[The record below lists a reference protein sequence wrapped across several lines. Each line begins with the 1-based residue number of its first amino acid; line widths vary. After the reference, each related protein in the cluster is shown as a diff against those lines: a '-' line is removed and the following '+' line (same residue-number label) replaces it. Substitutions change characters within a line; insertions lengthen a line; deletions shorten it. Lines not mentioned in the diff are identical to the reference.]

1 MAAAAKVVPAQVSFV
16 AIYNPNLGPTDDTF
30 ADQLVFWYSHA
41 AAEARAQAKRD
52 GKTEQ
57 TRTEEAREE
66 RNESLRQIGLAQGMV
81 GFARS
86 FSDDTPVDSVETEK
100 SRIVLKELEKGWWI
114 LASIDLSR
122 LPSPAPAEFSKKGGA
137 EEGDLKQG
145 VEYSSR
151 EVAPP
156 ALLVQQLLQAYY
168 VFTTHHGPSLSDMYV
183 RLSRDK
189 FCSTLD
195 RYWSR
200 FCKTW
205 DVLLHGN
212 PATDIFNGIKLAS
225 GGELGMGVGEEDWGS
240 GEREVLED
248 LTRRTEGM
256 VDCVVSRFGDPAKAI
271 ASDEDSLPEYEA
283 LPWMG
288 SGNRPIASDG
298 VVFGGVGAISRS
310 SLRNVSLWMRQIY
323 TLGEHAYGV
332 RDNPLRERRKRR
344 RRNPNDT
351 PREADG
357 ESLRPTGS
365 RNVDPDQLRQK
376 VQQQEA
382 GKHGKHGLGVDG
394 GQELLDTSFLPKD
407 KRPQIYGRTA
417 SQDHAQDSPERTP
430 SVQPTD
436 HSTAIPPP
444 IATAAENALDK
455 ATKNTDADRTATQQK
470 EATGIKEPSHGTT
483 MGIPDT
489 YMKYLTF
496 GLSELGKP
504 RAQPQRP
511 LTHTR
516 TTSTSSRFSTKN
528 TAKKALQP
536 TPKIT
541 SDEPSPLATLDPMPE
556 GESLKANI
564 ANLKRQENK
573 GHFVIGLKGDLDT
586 LLIGSEEAEGGS
598 EASLSD
604 EGSRIVLRT
613 LQIEMAPQRSTE
625 SQREQGIE
633 SDGESMA
640 QILNRKAREADDP
653 EAFEPQNPFKGD
665 WKRLRVLVYVHRP
678 FIYCFLFEDRTTSLQ
693 YSAFYKELHRNLMPI
708 HKPLLGSTDVRKV
721 AQRIEAS
728 HVEAEEDPVHPDYA
742 SVRSGGT
749 NRLPARNDKH
759 ASRSRPIFD
768 LIFDPQLLTV
778 HTSIPNIPEPGTFAA
793 EGMTAGPAGVNG
805 REQFPAGW
813 SRLDALNVHSQILN
827 TLEFVQRSSIG
838 GKGECERTSKTSRG
852 WWVVWMK
859 VPDSHSS
866 SRGGGAKRHSE
877 STNGDGRGEGVEGSS
892 AATLHDVEPA
902 STNQTDQT
910 RRSAGESY
918 RFRSDSSRIAFLVR
932 KSSDQTATSSKT
944 PSSGNRVTSSMWQ
957 SLGLRSASTEA
968 QAGGAGAGW
977 GPGALAGGL
986 GLDARRYVE
995 GLMSLSR

>member
-1 MAAAAKVVPAQVSFV
+1 M
-16 AIYNPNLGPTDDTF
+16 
-30 ADQLVFWYSHA
+30 
-41 AAEARAQAKRD
+41 
-52 GKTEQ
+52 TEQ
-57 TRTEEAREE
+57 TART
-66 RNESLRQIGLAQGMV
+66 
-81 GFARS
+81 
-86 FSDDTPVDSVETEK
+86 FSDDTPMDSVETEK

-114 LASIDLSR
+114 LAVCRTRPLAVCPLPTNCRQSIDLSR

-151 EVAPP
+151 EVSPP

-168 VFTTHHGPSLSDMYV
+168 VFTTHHGPSLSEMYV

-248 LTRRTEGM
+248 LTRRTDGM
-256 VDCVVSRFGDPAKAI
+256 VDCVVSRFGEPAKAI

-323 TLGEHAYGV
+323 TLGEYAYGV

-344 RRNPNDT
+344 RRTPNET
-351 PREADG
+351 QKEADG
-357 ESLRPTGS
+357 EILRSTGS
-365 RNVDPDQLRQK
+365 RNVDPDQLRQR

-382 GKHGKHGLGVDG
+382 GKRGPEVDG
-394 GQELLDTSFLPKD
+394 GQERLDTSFLPKD

-417 SQDHAQDSPERTP
+417 SQDHAQDTPERTP
-430 SVQPTD
+430 STRPADPPTGVL
-436 HSTAIPPP
+436 SPTAS
-444 IATAAENALDK
+444 AAENALDK
-455 ATKNTDADRTATQQK
+455 ATQKADADGTATQK
-470 EATGIKEPSHGTT
+470 RETIASKDSSNGTT

-496 GLSELGKP
+496 GLSELGKS

-511 LTHTR
+511 LAHTR
-516 TTSTSSRFSTKN
+516 TASLSSRFSTKS
-528 TAKKALQP
+528 TTKKALQP
-536 TPKIT
+536 APNTT
-541 SDEPSPLATLDPMPE
+541 SDESSPLATLDPMPE
-556 GESLKANI
+556 GESMKANI

-573 GHFVIGLKGDLDT
+573 GHFIIGLKGDLDT
-586 LLIGSEEAEGGS
+586 LLIGSEEVEGGS
-598 EASLSD
+598 EARLSD

-613 LQIEMAPQRSTE
+613 LQIEMAPQRSTA
-625 SQREQGIE
+625 SQREQGVE

-640 QILNRKAREADDP
+640 QILNRKAREANDP
-653 EAFEPQNPFKGD
+653 EAFEPENPFKRD

-693 YSAFYKELHRNLMPI
+693 YTAFYKELHRNLIPI

-728 HVEAEEDPVHPDYA
+728 HVEAEEDSVLPDYA
-742 SVRSGGT
+742 SVRSQGT
-749 NRLPARNDKH
+749 NRLPARNDGKN
-759 ASRSRPIFD
+759 ASRDRPIFD

-778 HTSIPNIPEPGTFAA
+778 HTSIPNIPEPGTYAA
-793 EGMTAGPAGVNG
+793 EGMTVGPAGVNG
-805 REQFPAGW
+805 REQLPAGW

-827 TLEFVQRSSIG
+827 TLEFVQRSSVG
-838 GKGECERTSKTSRG
+838 GKGEWERTSKTSRG

-859 VPDSHSS
+859 VPDSHSNP
-866 SRGGGAKRHSE
+866 RGGEPRRHCQ
-877 STNGDGRGEGVEGSS
+877 STNQDGEEDGAERSS

-902 STNQTDQT
+902 STKQTDQT
-910 RRSAGESY
+910 HRSAGETY
-918 RFRSDSSRIAFLVR
+918 QFRSDSSRVAFLVR
-932 KSSDQTATSSKT
+932 KSSDPAATSSKA

>member
-1 MAAAAKVVPAQVSFV
+1 
-16 AIYNPNLGPTDDTF
+16 
-30 ADQLVFWYSHA
+30 
-41 AAEARAQAKRD
+41 
-52 GKTEQ
+52 
-57 TRTEEAREE
+57 
-66 RNESLRQIGLAQGMV
+66 
-81 GFARS
+81 
-86 FSDDTPVDSVETEK
+86 
-100 SRIVLKELEKGWWI
+100 
-114 LASIDLSR
+114 
-122 LPSPAPAEFSKKGGA
+122 
-137 EEGDLKQG
+137 
-145 VEYSSR
+145 
-151 EVAPP
+151 
-156 ALLVQQLLQAYY
+156 
-168 VFTTHHGPSLSDMYV
+168 MYV

-212 PATDIFNGIKLAS
+212 PATDIFSGIKLAS

-256 VDCVVSRFGDPAKAI
+256 VDCVVSRFGEPAKAI

-323 TLGEHAYGV
+323 TLGEYAYGV
-332 RDNPLRERRKRR
+332 RDNPLRERRRRR
-344 RRNPNDT
+344 RRNPAEMQK
-351 PREADG
+351 EADG

-365 RNVDPDQLRQK
+365 RNADPDQLRQQ
-376 VQQQEA
+376 VQQREA
-382 GKHGKHGLGVDG
+382 VKQGTEVDG
-394 GQELLDTSFLPKD
+394 GQERLDTSFLPKD

-430 SVQPTD
+430 SIRPADSPTGV
-436 HSTAIPPP
+436 PRP
-444 IATAAENALDK
+444 IAGAAENAVDN
-455 ATKNTDADRTATQQK
+455 ATKNADADGTATQQK
-470 EATGIKEPSHGTT
+470 EAIGSKGSSHGTT
-483 MGIPDT
+483 MGIPDS

-496 GLSELGKP
+496 GLSELGKS

-511 LTHTR
+511 LAHTR
-516 TTSTSSRFSTKN
+516 TASTSSGLSTKN
-528 TAKKALQP
+528 TGKKALQSA
-536 TPKIT
+536 PKIT
-541 SDEPSPLATLDPMPE
+541 SDQSSPLATLDPMPE
-556 GESLKANI
+556 GESMKANI
-564 ANLKRQENK
+564 AHLKRQENK

-586 LLIGSEEAEGGS
+586 LLIGSEEAGGS

-613 LQIEMAPQRSTE
+613 LQIEMATQRSTA
-625 SQREQGIE
+625 SQREERVE

-653 EAFEPQNPFKGD
+653 DAFEPENPFKRD

-693 YSAFYKELHRNLMPI
+693 YTAFYKELHRNLTPI
-708 HKPLLGSTDVRKV
+708 HKPMLGSTDVRKV

-728 HVEAEEDPVHPDYA
+728 HVEAEEDSVQPDFA
-742 SVRSGGT
+742 SARSQSM
-749 NRLPARNDKH
+749 NRLPARKDGKD
-759 ASRSRPIFD
+759 ASRDRPIFD

-793 EGMTAGPAGVNG
+793 EGMTVGPAGVNG
-805 REQFPAGW
+805 REQLPAGW

-827 TLEFVQRSSIG
+827 TLEFVQRSSVG
-838 GKGECERTSKTSRG
+838 GKGEWERTSKTSRG
-852 WWVVWMK
+852 WWVVWMR
-859 VPDSHSS
+859 VPDSRSNS
-866 SRGGGAKRHSE
+866 KGGEAKRNCE
-877 STNGDGRGEGVEGSS
+877 STNVDGGEGGAERSS

-902 STNQTDQT
+902 STNQTGQT
-910 RRSAGESY
+910 HRSAGETYQSG
-918 RFRSDSSRIAFLVR
+918 SDWSRIAFLVR
-932 KSSDQTATSSKT
+932 KSPDQAATPSKT
-944 PSSGNRVTSSMWQ
+944 PSSSNRVTSSMWQ

>member
-16 AIYNPNLGPTDDTF
+16 AIYNPNLGTTDETF
-30 ADQLVFWYSHA
+30 ADQLVFWYSHT
-41 AAEARAQAKRD
+41 AAEARAQARRD

-81 GFARS
+81 GFART
-86 FSDDTPVDSVETEK
+86 FSDDAPVDSVETEK
-100 SRIVLKELEKGWWI
+100 SRIVLKELEQGWWI

-151 EVAPP
+151 EVSPP

-168 VFTTHHGPSLSDMYV
+168 VFTTHHGPSLSEMYV
-183 RLSRDK
+183 RLSREK

-212 PATDIFNGIKLAS
+212 PATDIFSGIKLAS
-225 GGELGMGVGEEDWGS
+225 GGELGMGVGEEEWGS

-256 VDCVVSRFGDPAKAI
+256 VDCVVSRFGEPAKAI
-271 ASDEDSLPEYEA
+271 ASDEDSLPEHEA

-288 SGNRPIASDG
+288 SGHRPIASDG

-344 RRNPNDT
+344 RRDPIET
-351 PREADG
+351 QKEADG
-357 ESLRPTGS
+357 ESVRPTGS
-365 RNVDPDQLRQK
+365 EDVDPDQLRQR
-376 VQQQEA
+376 VQRQEA
-382 GKHGKHGLGVDG
+382 GKQGAEGDG
-394 GQELLDTSFLPKD
+394 GQDRLDTSFLPKD

-430 SVQPTD
+430 SLQPADPPTGV
-436 HSTAIPPP
+436 PPP
-444 IATAAENALDK
+444 IAGAVENALGK
-455 ATKNTDADRTATQQK
+455 ATTNADADGTATQQK
-470 EATGIKEPSHGTT
+470 ETAGSKDSGHGTT

-496 GLSELGKP
+496 GLSELGKS

-511 LTHTR
+511 LAHTR
-516 TTSTSSRFSTKN
+516 TASTSSRFSSKK
-528 TAKKALQP
+528 TAIKSSQP
-536 TPKIT
+536 APKIK

-556 GESLKANI
+556 GGSMKANI

-573 GHFVIGLKGDLDT
+573 GHFLIGLKGDLDN
-586 LLIGSEEAEGGS
+586 LLIGSDEVEGGS

-604 EGSRIVLRT
+604 QGSRIVLRT
-613 LQIEMAPQRSTE
+613 LQIEMAPQRSTA
-625 SQREQGIE
+625 SQREQGVE

-640 QILNRKAREADDP
+640 RILNRKAREADDP
-653 EAFEPQNPFKGD
+653 EAFEPENPFKRD
-665 WKRLRVLVYVHRP
+665 WRRLRVLVYVRRP

-728 HVEAEEDPVHPDYA
+728 HVEAEEEDPVQPDVA
-742 SVRSGGT
+742 SVRSQGT
-749 NRLPARNDKH
+749 NRLPARSDGKH
-759 ASRSRPIFD
+759 ASRNRPIFD

-793 EGMTAGPAGVNG
+793 EGMTMGTAAVNG
-805 REQFPAGW
+805 QEQLPAGW
-813 SRLDALNVHSQILN
+813 SRLDALNVHSQTLN
-827 TLEFVQRSSIG
+827 TLEFVQRTSVG
-838 GKGECERTSKTSRG
+838 GKGQWERTSKTSRG

-866 SRGGGAKRHSE
+866 SRGAEAKRHCE
-877 STNGDGRGEGVEGSS
+877 SVNEDGRGERVEASS
-892 AATLHDVEPA
+892 AATLHDVGPE
-902 STNQTDQT
+902 STNETDQT
-910 RRSAGESY
+910 HRSAGNTY
-918 RFRSDSSRIAFLVR
+918 QFRSDSSRIAFLVR
-932 KSSDQTATSSKT
+932 KSSDQAATPSKT

>member
-16 AIYNPNLGPTDDTF
+16 AIYNPNLGTTDETF

-41 AAEARAQAKRD
+41 AAEARAQARRD

-57 TRTEEAREE
+57 MRTEEAREE

-81 GFARS
+81 GFART
-86 FSDDTPVDSVETEK
+86 FSDDTPMDSVETEK

-122 LPSPAPAEFSKKGGA
+122 LPSPAPTEFSKKGGA

-151 EVAPP
+151 EVSPP

-168 VFTTHHGPSLSDMYV
+168 VFTTHHGPSLSEMYV

-248 LTRRTEGM
+248 LTRRTDGM
-256 VDCVVSRFGDPAKAI
+256 VDCVVSRFGQPAKAI

-323 TLGEHAYGV
+323 TLGEYAYGV

-344 RRNPNDT
+344 RRTPNET
-351 PREADG
+351 QKEADG
-357 ESLRPTGS
+357 EILRSTGS
-365 RNVDPDQLRQK
+365 RNVDPDQLRQR

-382 GKHGKHGLGVDG
+382 GKRGPEVDG
-394 GQELLDTSFLPKD
+394 GQERLDTSFLPKD

-417 SQDHAQDSPERTP
+417 SQDHAQDTPERTP
-430 SVQPTD
+430 STRPADPPTGVLSPTA
-436 HSTAIPPP
+436 ST
-444 IATAAENALDK
+444 AENALDK
-455 ATKNTDADRTATQQK
+455 ATQKADADGAATQK
-470 EATGIKEPSHGTT
+470 RETIASKDSSNGTT

-496 GLSELGKP
+496 GLSELGKS

-511 LTHTR
+511 LAHTR
-516 TTSTSSRFSTKN
+516 TASLSSRFSTKS
-528 TAKKALQP
+528 TTKKALQP
-536 TPKIT
+536 APNTT
-541 SDEPSPLATLDPMPE
+541 SDESSPLATLDPMPE
-556 GESLKANI
+556 GESMKANI

-573 GHFVIGLKGDLDT
+573 GHFIIGLKGDLDT
-586 LLIGSEEAEGGS
+586 LLIGSEEVEGGS

-613 LQIEMAPQRSTE
+613 LQIEMAPQRSTA
-625 SQREQGIE
+625 SQREQGVA

-653 EAFEPQNPFKGD
+653 EAFEPENPFKRD

-693 YSAFYKELHRNLMPI
+693 YTAFYKELHRNLIPI

-728 HVEAEEDPVHPDYA
+728 HVEAEEDSVLPDYA
-742 SVRSGGT
+742 NVRSQGT
-749 NRLPARNDKH
+749 NRLPARNDGKN
-759 ASRSRPIFD
+759 ASRDRPIFD

-778 HTSIPNIPEPGTFAA
+778 HTSIPNIPEPGTYAA
-793 EGMTAGPAGVNG
+793 EGMTVGPAGVNG
-805 REQFPAGW
+805 REQLPAGW

-827 TLEFVQRSSIG
+827 TLEFVQRSSVG
-838 GKGECERTSKTSRG
+838 GKGEWERTSKTSRG

-859 VPDSHSS
+859 VPDSHSN
-866 SRGGGAKRHSE
+866 SRGGEPRRHCE
-877 STNGDGRGEGVEGSS
+877 STNEDGEEDGAERSS

-902 STNQTDQT
+902 STKQTNQTH
-910 RRSAGESY
+910 RSAGETY
-918 RFRSDSSRIAFLVR
+918 QFRSDSSRVAFLVR
-932 KSSDQTATSSKT
+932 KSSDQAATSSKA

>member
-1 MAAAAKVVPAQVSFV
+1 
-16 AIYNPNLGPTDDTF
+16 
-30 ADQLVFWYSHA
+30 
-41 AAEARAQAKRD
+41 AAEARAQARRD

-81 GFARS
+81 GFART
-86 FSDDTPVDSVETEK
+86 FSDDAPVDSVETEK
-100 SRIVLKELEKGWWI
+100 SRIVLKELEQGWWI

-151 EVAPP
+151 EVSPP

-168 VFTTHHGPSLSDMYV
+168 VFTTHHGPSLSEMYV
-183 RLSRDK
+183 RLSREK

-212 PATDIFNGIKLAS
+212 PATDIFSGIKLAS
-225 GGELGMGVGEEDWGS
+225 GGELGMGVGEEEWGS

-256 VDCVVSRFGDPAKAI
+256 VDCVVSRFGEPAKAI
-271 ASDEDSLPEYEA
+271 ASDEDSLPEHEA

-288 SGNRPIASDG
+288 SGHRPIASDG

-344 RRNPNDT
+344 RRDPIET
-351 PREADG
+351 QKEADG
-357 ESLRPTGS
+357 ESVRPTGS
-365 RNVDPDQLRQK
+365 EDVDPDQLRQR
-376 VQQQEA
+376 VQRQEA
-382 GKHGKHGLGVDG
+382 GKQGAEGDG
-394 GQELLDTSFLPKD
+394 GQDRLDTSFLPKD

-430 SVQPTD
+430 SLQPADPPTGV
-436 HSTAIPPP
+436 PPP
-444 IATAAENALDK
+444 IAGAVENALGK
-455 ATKNTDADRTATQQK
+455 ATTNADADGTATQQK
-470 EATGIKEPSHGTT
+470 ETAGSKDSGHGTT

-496 GLSELGKP
+496 GLSELGKS

-511 LTHTR
+511 LAHTR
-516 TTSTSSRFSTKN
+516 TASTSSRFSSKK
-528 TAKKALQP
+528 TAIKSSQP
-536 TPKIT
+536 APKIK

-556 GESLKANI
+556 GGSMKANI

-573 GHFVIGLKGDLDT
+573 GHFLIGLKGDLDN
-586 LLIGSEEAEGGS
+586 LLIGSDEVEGGS

-604 EGSRIVLRT
+604 QGSRIVLRT
-613 LQIEMAPQRSTE
+613 LQIEMAPQRSTA
-625 SQREQGIE
+625 SQREQGVE

-640 QILNRKAREADDP
+640 RILNRKAREADDP
-653 EAFEPQNPFKGD
+653 EAFEPENPFKRD
-665 WKRLRVLVYVHRP
+665 WRRLRVLVYVRRP

-728 HVEAEEDPVHPDYA
+728 HVEAEEEDPVQPDVA
-742 SVRSGGT
+742 SVRSQGT
-749 NRLPARNDKH
+749 NRLPARSDGKH
-759 ASRSRPIFD
+759 ASRNRPIFD

-793 EGMTAGPAGVNG
+793 EGMTMGTAAVNG
-805 REQFPAGW
+805 QEQLPAGW
-813 SRLDALNVHSQILN
+813 SRLDALNVHSQTLN
-827 TLEFVQRSSIG
+827 TLEFVQRTSVG
-838 GKGECERTSKTSRG
+838 GKGQWERTSKTSRG

-866 SRGGGAKRHSE
+866 SRGAEAKRHCE
-877 STNGDGRGEGVEGSS
+877 SVNEDGRGERVEASS
-892 AATLHDVEPA
+892 AATLHDVGPE
-902 STNQTDQT
+902 STNETDQT
-910 RRSAGESY
+910 HRSAGNTY
-918 RFRSDSSRIAFLVR
+918 QFRSDSSRIAFLVR
-932 KSSDQTATSSKT
+932 KSSDQAATPSKT

>member
-16 AIYNPNLGPTDDTF
+16 AIYNPNLGTTDETF

-41 AAEARAQAKRD
+41 AAEARAQARKD

-57 TRTEEAREE
+57 MRTEQAREE

-81 GFARS
+81 GFART
-86 FSDDTPVDSVETEK
+86 FSDDTPMDSVETEK

-151 EVAPP
+151 EVSPP

-168 VFTTHHGPSLSDMYV
+168 VFTTHHGPSLSEMYV

-248 LTRRTEGM
+248 LTRRTDGM
-256 VDCVVSRFGDPAKAI
+256 VDCVVSRFGQPAKAI

-323 TLGEHAYGV
+323 TLGEYAYGV

-344 RRNPNDT
+344 RRTPNET
-351 PREADG
+351 QKEADG
-357 ESLRPTGS
+357 EILRSTGS
-365 RNVDPDQLRQK
+365 RNVDPDQLRQR

-382 GKHGKHGLGVDG
+382 GKRGPEVDG
-394 GQELLDTSFLPKD
+394 GQERLDTSFLPKD

-417 SQDHAQDSPERTP
+417 SQDHAQDTPERTP
-430 SVQPTD
+430 STRPADPPTGVLSPTA
-436 HSTAIPPP
+436 ST
-444 IATAAENALDK
+444 AENALDK
-455 ATKNTDADRTATQQK
+455 ATQKADADGAATQK
-470 EATGIKEPSHGTT
+470 RETIASKDSSNGTT

-496 GLSELGKP
+496 GLSELGKS

-511 LTHTR
+511 LAHTR
-516 TTSTSSRFSTKN
+516 TASLSSRFSTKS
-528 TAKKALQP
+528 TTKKALQP
-536 TPKIT
+536 APNTT
-541 SDEPSPLATLDPMPE
+541 SDESSPLATLDPMPE
-556 GESLKANI
+556 GESMKANI

-573 GHFVIGLKGDLDT
+573 GHFIIGLKGDLDT
-586 LLIGSEEAEGGS
+586 LLIGSEEVEGGS

-613 LQIEMAPQRSTE
+613 LQIEMAPQRSTA
-625 SQREQGIE
+625 SQREQGVA

-653 EAFEPQNPFKGD
+653 EAFEPENPFKRD

-693 YSAFYKELHRNLMPI
+693 YTAFYKELHRNLIPI

-728 HVEAEEDPVHPDYA
+728 HVEAEEDSVLPDYA
-742 SVRSGGT
+742 
-749 NRLPARNDKH
+749 N
-759 ASRSRPIFD
+759 
-768 LIFDPQLLTV
+768 
-778 HTSIPNIPEPGTFAA
+778 
-793 EGMTAGPAGVNG
+793 
-805 REQFPAGW
+805 
-813 SRLDALNVHSQILN
+813 
-827 TLEFVQRSSIG
+827 
-838 GKGECERTSKTSRG
+838 
-852 WWVVWMK
+852 
-859 VPDSHSS
+859 
-866 SRGGGAKRHSE
+866 
-877 STNGDGRGEGVEGSS
+877 
-892 AATLHDVEPA
+892 
-902 STNQTDQT
+902 
-910 RRSAGESY
+910 
-918 RFRSDSSRIAFLVR
+918 
-932 KSSDQTATSSKT
+932 
-944 PSSGNRVTSSMWQ
+944 
-957 SLGLRSASTEA
+957 
-968 QAGGAGAGW
+968 
-977 GPGALAGGL
+977 
-986 GLDARRYVE
+986 
-995 GLMSLSR
+995 